1 MYLIYF
7 TLLLLKLLTML
18 TFSFEEGG
26 CTFTS
31 WSSWPEFKLDDPG
44 GAVGSSNFEPGVG
57 GDACGVDAIYYHRN

>member
-1 MYLIYF
+1 
-7 TLLLLKLLTML
+7 ML
-18 TFSFEEGG
+18 TFSFEEGR

-57 GDACGVDAIYYHRN
+57 GDAGGVDAIYYHRN